1 MQQSRTHRVAIT
13 ERARTVLRQLIE
25 CHGAVLFHQS
35 GGVCEGSSPMCFP
48 VREFRVGG
56 ADVLLG
62 YLPWHTEFWMSA
74 EQYEVWKHT
83 HITVDVVNGRGSSFS
98 LEASDDVR
106 FLIRSRLLTDEE
118 VATLPPP
125 RTGADRMT

>member
-1 MQQSRTHRVAIT
+1 MQQRAQRVAIT
-13 ERARTVLRQLIE
+13 DKARNVLRQLIDY
-25 CHGAVLFHQS
+25 HGAVLLHQCDDY
-35 GGVCEGSSPMCFP
+35 GDAGSPRWFP
-48 VREFRVGG
+48 VRECQVGS

-62 YLPWHTEFWMSA
+62 YLPWHTEFWMCA

-83 HITVDVVNGRGSSFS
+83 HLTVDVVSGRGSGFP
-98 LEASDDVR
+98 LEAPDDVR
-106 FLIRSRLLTDEE
+106 FRIRSRLLTDAE